1 MKLKN
6 LIASS
11 IVLYVVYKI
20 GKIAGCCK
28 CLRNVADKYGE
39 KIEDERIECQLGRK
53 SSVSIRNCG
62 KKENAEKG
70 E

>member
-6 LIASS
+6 LIASC
-11 IVLYVVYKI
+11 IALFAMYKI

-28 CLRNVADKYGE
+28 CLRNVADNYGKE
-39 KIEDERIECQLGRK
+39 IGDERIKCKLGNK
-53 SSVSIRNCG
+53 LFISIRNRG